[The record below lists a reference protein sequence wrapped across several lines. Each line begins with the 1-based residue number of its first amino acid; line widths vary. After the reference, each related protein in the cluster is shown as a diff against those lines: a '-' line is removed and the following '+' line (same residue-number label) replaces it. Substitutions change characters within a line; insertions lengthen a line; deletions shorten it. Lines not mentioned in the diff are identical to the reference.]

1 MPSGVLKKTGTITFT
16 IGDEPELEQELHAA
30 IEAASVGPF
39 HFGKKGV
46 AYVQSLER
54 Y

>member
-1 MPSGVLKKTGTITFT
+1 LKKTGTITFT
-16 IGDEPELEQELHAA
+16 MNDMPELEHELHTA

-46 AYVQSLER
+46 AYVQSLELN
-54 Y
+54 